1 MLKWLKYSLLFIAL
15 LPLELKADE
24 GMWIP
29 SNIPDSIFKSMQ
41 LAGLQLSKKDL
52 YNPDSSNFMDAFP
65 MFGKGCSSGI
75 ISPDGLL
82 ITNYHCA
89 RYLIQSHSTITNNLL
104 ESGFTANSFSEELT
118 NNNLTIEF
126 TRRIIDISKDVL
138 KGTNEKSTIK
148 DRDSIT
154 SRNISIIEK
163 HYKDSTNLNARIE
176 TIFFGLKYI
185 LILSEE
191 YKDIRLVY
199 SPPESIANFGGDKDN
214 WSWPRHCADFAIFR
228 IYSDS
233 NNKPNIISKNNIPFQ
248 AKKYLPIS
256 TKEKK
261 ENDFTMAIG
270 YPGSTEEF
278 LPPSAIEAY
287 RDSILPIRL
296 FARKQRLDIMKQY
309 MDSSKFTNLNYTS
322 KYISTSNYY
331 LKWQSDKK
339 QLSTTNKSFSH
350 KTISNIDP
358 EIENELNKSY
368 IQLAKFQ
375 QNSATYYEGLLSLEL
390 ILFTN
395 KIGSL
400 IKKKKSETDIIPII
414 RNYYQTHTIE
424 IDRDYFFQLITYLF
438 KDQTKNKSFIELLSL
453 NKKATEKSII
463 ECYNKS
469 FLSDSNRLLS
479 LIQKHPKTWNNT
491 IQNDYLYVISEH
503 IFQNYFSIESN
514 ITKQKK
520 IIDSLQRINITKLI
534 NKKRIIYPD
543 ANSTLRIS
551 FGKIKSYQ
559 LTDGIQYDYKTTML
573 GIKEKFETG
582 DMNYSV
588 DNRLLEMLSPSLST
602 CYISTCHTTGGN
614 SGSPIINGKGE
625 FIGLNY
631 DRNIEG
637 TTNDYIYREYSARNI
652 WLNSNYIIYL
662 LKDYSKANHIIQSL
676 KIF

>member
-1 MLKWLKYSLLFIAL
+1 
-15 LPLELKADE
+15 
-24 GMWIP
+24 MWIP

-41 LAGLQLSKKDL
+41 LAGLQLSKKEL
-52 YNPDSSNFMDAFP
+52 YNPDSANFMDAFP

-89 RYLIQSHSTITNNLL
+89 RYFIQSHSTLSNNLL

-118 NNNLTIEF
+118 NQNLTVEF
-126 TRRIIDISKDVL
+126 TRKTIDISKDVL
-138 KGTNEKSTIK
+138 KGTNEKNTIK
-148 DRDSIT
+148 ERDSIT
-154 SRNISIIEK
+154 TRNIVKIQK
-163 HYKDSTNLNARIE
+163 QYKDSTHLNARIE
-176 TIFFGLKYI
+176 TIFFGLNYL

-214 WSWPRHCADFAIFR
+214 WTWPRHCADFAIFR

-233 NNKPNIISKNNIPFQ
+233 SNKPNVISKNNIPFH
-248 AKKYLPIS
+248 AKKFLPIS
-256 TKEKK
+256 TKEKN

-270 YPGSTEEF
+270 YPGTTEEY
-278 LPPSAIEAY
+278 LPPSAIETY

-339 QLSTTNKSFSH
+339 QLSTRNNSLSNKYIP
-350 KTISNIDP
+350 KIDS
-358 EIENELNKSY
+358 EIENELNKLY
-368 IQLAKFQ
+368 IQLASSQ
-375 QNSATYYEGLLSLEL
+375 QNSATYFEGFLSLEL
-390 ILFTN
+390 IKFTN
-395 KIGSL
+395 KISS
-400 IKKKKSETDIIPII
+400 IKEIKNLETDIIPFI
-414 RNYYQTHTIE
+414 RNYYNTHTIE
-424 IDRDYFFQLITYLF
+424 IDRDYFIQLIQYLF
-438 KDQTKNKSFIELLSL
+438 KDQTKNKSFIDLLSL
-453 NKKATEKSII
+453 NKKTTEKSII
-463 ECYNKS
+463 DCYKKS
-469 FLSDSNRLLS
+469 YFSDSNRLLS
-479 LIQKHPKTWNNT
+479 LIQKHPRTWKNA
-491 IQNDYLYVISEH
+491 IQNDYIYVISEH
-503 IFQNYFSIESN
+503 IFQNYFSIELN

-559 LTDGIQYDYKTTML
+559 LSDGIKYDYRTTMQ
-573 GIKEKFETG
+573 GIKEKFKTG
-582 DMNYSV
+582 DLNYSV
-588 DNRLLEMLSPSLST
+588 DNRLLEMISPTLST

-637 TTNDYIYREYSARNI
+637 TTNDYIYRENTARNI
-652 WLNSNYIIYL
+652 WLNSNYIMYL

-676 KIF
+676 KIY